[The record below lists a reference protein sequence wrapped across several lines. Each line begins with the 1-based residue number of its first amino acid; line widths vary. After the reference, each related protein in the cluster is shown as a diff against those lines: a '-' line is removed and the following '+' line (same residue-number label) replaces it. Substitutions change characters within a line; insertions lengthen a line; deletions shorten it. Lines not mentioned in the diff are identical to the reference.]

1 MIAGAFQRTDIEN
14 IPPTGETNRMDHLY
28 PPIEPYRSGSLSVD
42 EGHTLYFEE
51 SGNPQG
57 KPCVFV
63 HGGPGGDFLI
73 QRVTGSCCLISVA
86 VAAQPRTP
94 VYSPI
99 RPGTW

>member
-1 MIAGAFQRTDIEN
+1 MNGSAFQRTDIEN
-14 IPPTGETNRMDHLY
+14 IPTTGETNRMDHLY

-63 HGGPGGDFLI
+63 HGGGCATRLTHPTAL
-73 QRVTGSCCLISVA
+73 LSVQLPCQTA
-86 VAAQPRTP
+86 
-94 VYSPI
+94 
-99 RPGTW
+99 